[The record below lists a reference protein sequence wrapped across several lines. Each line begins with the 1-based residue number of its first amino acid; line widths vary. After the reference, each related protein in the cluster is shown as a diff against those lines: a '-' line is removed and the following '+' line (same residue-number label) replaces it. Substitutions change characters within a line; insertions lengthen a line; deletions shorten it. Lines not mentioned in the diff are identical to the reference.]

1 MGSTH
6 WTPPDEPEFS
16 WSSMTFGSR
25 LTELTKELEISVSV
39 NDAPDI
45 GEEWQS
51 IVFCRGTKRVVLP
64 CRIYLSPDA
73 DAAAL
78 LYAAFHTC
86 QVFEECDD
94 FLEWAEIYEL
104 EPGDTKAWHE
114 FRALDAAQWQFRDL
128 LGEARFR
135 DLMTGMEIEQAI
147 GAAAAGFHRSEPDS

>member
-1 MGSTH
+1 
-6 WTPPDEPEFS
+6 
-16 WSSMTFGSR
+16 MTFALR
-25 LTELTKELEISVSV
+25 LSELAKEQEISAAV
-39 NDAPDI
+39 NDAPAV

-51 IVFCRGTKRVVLP
+51 IVFSRGATRVVLP
-64 CRIYLSPDA
+64 CRIYLSDDA

-104 EPGDTKAWHE
+104 APGDTNGWHE

-128 LGEARFR
+128 LGEGLFR
-135 DLMTGMEIEQAI
+135 ELMTGMEIEQAM